1 MLTNRE
7 TTIALVANAIAVYS
21 ILNERGELPDG
32 SNMYGF
38 VLDAVPA
45 AHRDGM
51 TPDMIDEVFESVTL
65 AHNS

>member
-1 MLTNRE
+1 MLTDRE

-21 ILNERGELPDG
+21 MLSERGELPDG

-45 AHRDGM
+45 ARRDGM
-51 TPDMIDEVFESVTL
+51 TPDMVDEVFESVTL